1 MNLLFSMS
9 LAGSLIFIL
18 YLIIRPVAKRYLP
31 VSWRYGLLKVSLLF
45 YLLPYQYYK
54 YRYTRIVRYLFP
66 GSQQN
71 AHSKPPDVNKII
83 LIDSEG
89 HIYFKNQTLIYAIL
103 GIWGTGA
110 IIFLLYH
117 IVKYIYCMRNLQQ
130 ITKLSVTVPDEHCMT
145 ERHSKAKVSL
155 CENQYI
161 TTPFTIGLF
170 SPHIVLPV
178 SLADREKSKMI
189 IAHEMAHIRRHDNLI
204 KCLWLFVVI
213 LHWYNPLIYVLYR
226 EICKVSEQVCD
237 LSVIQNMSEQEKRQ
251 YQYLIIELGREKKG
265 ENTLLASTFSGGYKI
280 IKERITVMDKKPVSS
295 RKLRFV
301 ASLAIAL
308 VILALIPIS
317 VRAYSPWS
325 TLSYLDEEFFLGNE
339 ILYELPKESDL
350 YDPFQEYDT
359 THDIFVTDDGQVC
372 ILDTPDSQV
381 AQATCQHD
389 MRDGKIYI
397 HTDYDDGS
405 CTVYCYDCQC
415 CILCDLSENRVY
427 NSNWRFAKCAH

>member
-31 VSWRYGLLKVSLLF
+31 VTWRYGLLKVSLLF

-71 AHSKPPDVNKII
+71 ARSNPPDVNRII
-83 LIDSEG
+83 LINSEG
-89 HIYFKNQTLIYAIL
+89 HIYFKNQTIIYALL
-103 GIWGTGA
+103 GIWGAGA

-130 ITKLSVTVPDEHCMT
+130 ITKLSVTVPDEHCMA
-145 ERHSKAKVSL
+145 ERHGKTKVSL

-170 SPHIVLPV
+170 SPRIVLPV

-189 IAHEMAHIRRHDNLI
+189 IAHEMAHIRRHDNLV

-237 LSVIQNMSEQEKRQ
+237 LSVIQNMSEQEKKQ
-251 YQYLIIELGREKKG
+251 YQYLIIELGREKKVRIPYWQVHLAAG
-265 ENTLLASTFSGGYKI
+265 IKLLR
-280 IKERITVMDKKPVSS
+280 KE
-295 RKLRFV
+295 
-301 ASLAIAL
+301 
-308 VILALIPIS
+308 
-317 VRAYSPWS
+317 
-325 TLSYLDEEFFLGNE
+325 
-339 ILYELPKESDL
+339 
-350 YDPFQEYDT
+350 
-359 THDIFVTDDGQVC
+359 
-372 ILDTPDSQV
+372 
-381 AQATCQHD
+381 
-389 MRDGKIYI
+389 
-397 HTDYDDGS
+397 
-405 CTVYCYDCQC
+405 
-415 CILCDLSENRVY
+415 
-427 NSNWRFAKCAH
+427 